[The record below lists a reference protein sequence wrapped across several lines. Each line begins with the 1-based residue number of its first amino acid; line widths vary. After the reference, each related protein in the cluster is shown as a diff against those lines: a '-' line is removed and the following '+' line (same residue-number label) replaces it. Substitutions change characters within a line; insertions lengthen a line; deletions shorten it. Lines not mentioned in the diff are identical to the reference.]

1 MTVRQAKYLGG
12 NHQKPECL
20 WNAPNVHYFQQNRPL
35 RRSLKLD
42 AFQRISSGEP
52 TAQCPSHV
60 IRATPA
66 LFKYQMKCCT
76 MGLLWRDQTKFT
88 PLFLVFFFFFSFWRA
103 CFYILN
109 PLYLLN
115 LPNLHR
121 LPNPPPPAHPGGG
134 RRALPTAAPAP
145 LEHIPER
152 HPSLAMTHH
161 LQQIPKK
168 SRRQNCPQPA
178 RNCSSSPALDCFLS
192 HKRFPLLYCPLLFC
206 SFCSLK
212 SIYE

>member
-1 MTVRQAKYLGG
+1 MRPYVVAGLQSVSLPFQSPLKSDYCSRKDQTLSKGQMNLKVTLLEEGKNNNNEGAVGLACTPMTARQAKYLGG
-12 NHQKPECL
+12 NRQKQSVCGK
-20 WNAPNVHYFQQNRPL
+20 AHYFQQNGPL

-52 TAQCPSHV
+52 TAQCPSHL

-76 MGLLWRDQTKFT
+76 MGLLWRAQTKLT
-88 PLFLVFFFFFSFWRA
+88 LLFLEFFFFFCIWRA

-121 LPNPPPPAHPGGG
+121 LPIPPPPPPRG
-134 RRALPTAAPAP
+134 LTSTP
-145 LEHIPER
+145 
-152 HPSLAMTHH
+152 
-161 LQQIPKK
+161 
-168 SRRQNCPQPA
+168 
-178 RNCSSSPALDCFLS
+178 
-192 HKRFPLLYCPLLFC
+192 
-206 SFCSLK
+206 
-212 SIYE
+212 